1 MIEIAFW
8 DQNQNSYN
16 QVKNMLEKYRN
27 IELGTDSIL
36 KVTEYVGKVVFEKN
50 CIEAKNTYNNIA
62 NISTVE
68 KEKTRESLYCSIDG
82 CTVNKMIE
90 DENGSTWKENKLGM
104 FFDSNDLYMRKDK
117 SNMIINKTFTTFLVV
132 LKALS
137 NIFITVGATWIRT
150 MLNELFS
157 DTIQILDKFHLLENI
172 NSYAKVVFKDNTVK
186 IKKIVK
192 RTYEMIINK
201 AFDLIYKK
209 LKKYENIS
217 MSAGTVN
224 L

>member
-16 QVKNMLEKYRN
+16 QAKNMLEKYHN

-36 KVTEYVGKVVFEKN
+36 KVTKYVGKGVFEKN
-50 CIEAKNTYNNIA
+50 CIEAKNTQNNIA

-68 KEKTRESLYCSIDG
+68 KEKTRESLYGSIDG
-82 CTVNKMIE
+82 CAVNTRIE

-137 NIFITVGATWIRT
+137 NIFITAGATWIRT

-186 IKKIVK
+186 IKNFVE

>member
-1 MIEIAFW
+1 MIEIAFCG
-8 DQNQNSYN
+8 QNHNSYN
-16 QVKNMLEKYRN
+16 QAKNMLEKYHN

-68 KEKTRESLYCSIDG
+68 KEKTRESLYGSIDG
-82 CTVNKMIE
+82 CTVNTMIE

-137 NIFITVGATWIRT
+137 NIFITAGATWIRT

-172 NSYAKVVFKDNTVK
+172 NSYAKVIFKDNTVK
-186 IKKIVK
+186 IKNFVE

-209 LKKYENIS
+209 LKNYENIS

>member
-16 QVKNMLEKYRN
+16 QAKNMLEKYRN
-27 IELGTDSIL
+27 IELGTDRIL

-50 CIEAKNTYNNIA
+50 CIESKNTYNNIA

-68 KEKTRESLYCSIDG
+68 KEKTRESLYGSIDG
-82 CTVNKMIE
+82 CAVNTRIE

-104 FFDSNDLYMRKDK
+104 FFDSNNLYMRKDK

-137 NIFITVGATWIRT
+137 NIFITAGATWIRT

-186 IKKIVK
+186 IKNFVE

>member
-1 MIEIAFW
+1 
-8 DQNQNSYN
+8 
-16 QVKNMLEKYRN
+16 
-27 IELGTDSIL
+27 
-36 KVTEYVGKVVFEKN
+36 
-50 CIEAKNTYNNIA
+50 
-62 NISTVE
+62 
-68 KEKTRESLYCSIDG
+68 
-82 CTVNKMIE
+82 
-90 DENGSTWKENKLGM
+90 
-104 FFDSNDLYMRKDK
+104 MRKDK
-117 SNMIINKTFTTFLVV
+117 SNMTINKTVTTFLVA

-137 NIFITVGATWIRT
+137 NIFITDGATRIRT

-186 IKKIVK
+186 IKNFVERI
-192 RTYEMIINK
+192 YEMIINK